1 MFDRPEQASSPAL
14 IKIQFCLFC
23 HLRAPDILHSHKG
36 LIFVDFPP
44 PVLHFCDVLS
54 VSGFVTL
61 EKTLTTT
68 CSYQALSRLLC
79 YCFIYVSKVSFYSVS
94 VFNV

>member
-14 IKIQFCLFC
+14 IKIQFCLFS

-36 LIFVDFPP
+36 LIFVDFSP
-44 PVLHFCDVLS
+44 PVLHFCDVLTS

-68 CSYQALSRLLC
+68 CSYQALSRLLFF
-79 YCFIYVSKVSFYSVS
+79 FIVSKVSFYSVS